1 MCGIV
6 GYVGN
11 RLAFPLIIKGLKR
24 LEYRGYDSAGV
35 ALINSDLTLVK
46 TKGKV
51 SDLEAK
57 AKTVTLPGTLG
68 IGHTRWATHGIPND
82 TNAHPHTSNS
92 GKLILVHNG
101 IIENY
106 ESLKVYLTE
115 QGFVFH
121 SDTDTEVLV
130 NLIEHIQQ
138 TQGLKTGK
146 AVQVALNQVVGAYAI
161 AVADKERPNEMVVA
175 KLGSP
180 LAIGLGKDEYFVA
193 SDASPFIEYTN
204 RSIYLEDNE
213 MAVISTEKGLKMYA
227 IPDNRQV
234 DPQVQELQ
242 LSLEKIEKGG
252 YDHFMLKEIYEQ
264 PQAITDTF
272 RGRLH
277 LQDRRIVL
285 SGVEAHADR
294 FKQANRIIVIA
305 CGTSWHA
312 GLVGEYLFEDAARI
326 PVEVEYAS
334 EFRYRNP
341 VLHEDDIVIA
351 ISQSGETA
359 DTLAAIKLAKEA
371 GAFVY
376 GICNVVGSSIAR
388 AADTGAYTHAG
399 PEIGVAST
407 KAFTTQITIL
417 TLMALRLGQL
427 RGTLTD
433 FDFDRVAT
441 QLESLPALI
450 KTVLKDDP
458 AIAKI
463 ASSYSSATN
472 FLYLGR
478 GYNFPVALEGALKL
492 KEISYI
498 HAEGYPAAEM
508 KHGPIAL
515 IDKNMPVVVIAT
527 KKGHYEKVVSN
538 IQEIKSRNGKII
550 AVVTKG
556 DTSVKALAD
565 HVIEIPDVT
574 EALTPI
580 LASVPLQLLAYHIAV
595 LRECNVDQP
604 RNLAKSVTVE

>member
-285 SGVEAHADR
+285 SGLEAHADR

-550 AVVTKG
+550 AVVTEG

-580 LASVPLQLLAYHIAV
+580 LASVPLQLLAYHIAL

>member
-234 DPQVQELQ
+234 NPQVQELQ

-417 TLMALRLGQL
+417 MLMALRLGQL

-550 AVVTKG
+550 AVVTEG

>member
-417 TLMALRLGQL
+417 MLMALRLGQL

-433 FDFDRVAT
+433 SDFDRVAT

-550 AVVTKG
+550 AVVTEG